1 MANNRKTVVLQ
12 RVPFDS
18 LYFHLPC
25 FDASFFVHGSG
36 VFRCEEPHHRPPANL
51 LRRQP
56 MDYHP
61 TEEDEYRIEHPSVG
75 RSAKDNREVQGND
88 TGRACFP
95 HAEQYHLQQD
105 TERDRQAVR
114 FQGAFDLSH
123 GKA

>member
-1 MANNRKTVVLQ
+1 
-12 RVPFDS
+12 
-18 LYFHLPC
+18 
-25 FDASFFVHGSG
+25 
-36 VFRCEEPHHRPPANL
+36 
-51 LRRQP
+51 

-123 GKA
+123 GKTLPKFFPIENKRLTKNCFLIGNDLETSEVPYLTLFCIKSKERWLQMQR

>member
-1 MANNRKTVVLQ
+1 MEYR
-12 RVPFDS
+12 
-18 LYFHLPC
+18 
-25 FDASFFVHGSG
+25 
-36 VFRCEEPHHRPPANL
+36 
-51 LRRQP
+51 
-56 MDYHP
+56 P
-61 TEEDEYRIEHPSVG
+61 TEKKEYRKEQPSG
-75 RSAKDNREVQGND
+75 GGSAKDNREVQGND